1 MLAAGPVSTWSESR
15 ALAVRLLL
23 RALPSTIISLFLTGR
38 ILFPMMVGLYLG
50 THCRGACEAGLNW
63 RPANLACRPLN
74 LAHLVEWLTK
84 HIAVKYSPHSSVF
97 YALSLASRVFNH
109 FSDSISP
116 SSLCESALGRRLHP
130 LSGTPPR

>member
-23 RALPSTIISLFLTGR
+23 RALPSTILSLKIPR
-38 ILFPMMVGLYLG
+38 NLFPHLVGLCLG

-74 LAHLVEWLTK
+74 LAHLVE
-84 HIAVKYSPHSSVF
+84 
-97 YALSLASRVFNH
+97 
-109 FSDSISP
+109 
-116 SSLCESALGRRLHP
+116 
-130 LSGTPPR
+130 